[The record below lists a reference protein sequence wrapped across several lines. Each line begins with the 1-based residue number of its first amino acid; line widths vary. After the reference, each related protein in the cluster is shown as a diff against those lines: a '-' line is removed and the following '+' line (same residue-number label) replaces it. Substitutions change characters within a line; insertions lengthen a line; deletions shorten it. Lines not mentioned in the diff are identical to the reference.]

1 VTALAEP
8 ATVTSNADAR
18 LDACMNPNMHAS
30 SEATT
35 DATVDAIALEDAWG
49 ANNYHPLDLVVAHA
63 EGAWVIDVDGRRYLD
78 CLSAYSAVNQ
88 GHCHPRILATLIEQ
102 ASRVTLTSRAF
113 RNAQLGAFCHELAIL
128 CGMEMVL
135 PMNTGAEAVETAIK
149 AARRWGYTRK
159 GIPDGQ
165 ATIIA
170 FDNNFHGRTTTI
182 VGFSSEPAYR
192 AHFGPFAPGFVLVPF
207 GDIEAVR
214 AAMSAN
220 TCAVLFEPIQCEAG
234 VLLPPDGFVRALA
247 ELCRE
252 QRVLLIA
259 DEIQTGLGRTGR
271 MFACDHDDVQPD
283 MYVLGKA
290 LSGGFYPVSA
300 VVSRREILG
309 VFGPGSHGSTF
320 GGNPLGCAVARTAMQ
335 VVQDEDLVQ
344 RSAALGAW
352 MLDQLRTLDDPRIR
366 TVRGRGLMLAI
377 ELHGPAR
384 PYCEALKQLGVLCKE
399 THDTVIRLS
408 PPLVVSRDDLAWAMA
423 RLRTVFSGGGT
434 GDDEQRGESL

>member
-1 VTALAEP
+1 MT
-8 ATVTSNADAR
+8 
-18 LDACMNPNMHAS
+18 
-30 SEATT
+30 
-35 DATVDAIALEDAWG
+35 AIAMLPTATDSIIEQENEWG
-49 ANNYHPLDLVVAHA
+49 AHNYHPLDLVIAHA
-63 EGAWVIDVDGRRYLD
+63 QGAWVTDVEGQRYLD

-88 GHCHPRILATLIEQ
+88 GHCHPRILATLVEQ

-113 RNAQLGAFCHELAIL
+113 RNEQLGGFCEELATL

-159 GIPDGQ
+159 GIANDQ

-192 AHFGPFAPGFVLVPF
+192 AGFGPFAPGFVLVPF
-207 GDIEAVR
+207 GDIDAVR
-214 AAMSAN
+214 AAMTRN
-220 TCAVLFEPIQCEAG
+220 TCAVLIEPIQCEAG
-234 VLLPPDGFVRALA
+234 VLLPPDGFLRALA
-247 ELCRE
+247 ELCQAE
-252 QRVLLIA
+252 NVLLIA

-271 MFACDHDDVQPD
+271 MFACDHEGVQPD

-300 VVSRREILG
+300 VVSRREVLD

-320 GGNPLGCAVARTAMQ
+320 GGNPLGCAVARTALR
-335 VVQDEDLVQ
+335 VLQDEQLVQ
-344 RSAALGAW
+344 RSAQLGEQFLA
-352 MLDQLRTLDDPRIR
+352 QVRTIR
-366 TVRGRGLMLAI
+366 HSSIVDVRGRGLMVAI
-377 ELHGPAR
+377 QLNEPAR
-384 PYCEALKQLGVLCKE
+384 PLCEALKERGVLCKE

-408 PPLVVSRDDLAWAMA
+408 PPLVVSEDDLEWAVE
-423 RLRTVFSGGGT
+423 RLREVFAA
-434 GDDEQRGESL
+434 L